1 MGPKQQMRSLII
13 LIGNPAARG
22 ASLKKFHSASVFLRG
37 KGFDTRTLLTEKS
50 NDATNLA
57 SEAVREKPYAIIA
70 AGGDGT
76 INEVING
83 MVNSDVPLA
92 ILPLGTTNVLA
103 KELGIPEHINGAM
116 EAAVSRMPRKVF
128 LGRIELNPDTD
139 SPYSRYFCLMAGIGF
154 DGKTVHD
161 ISAAVKKKSGKA
173 AYIFSGI
180 KNLLDYSPNQL
191 FYNIDGKEYAG
202 FSSITG
208 KASKYGGNF
217 KITPD
222 ADLLN
227 PFLYTCI
234 FKGNKRSDL
243 LRYVLKVMT
252 GRLFDERDIV
262 YLKST
267 SLEVIGTAH
276 VQIDGDYLGL
286 TPANI
291 TVEKDALQII
301 Y

>member
-1 MGPKQQMRSLII
+1 MKSSIV

-22 ASLKKFHSASVFLRG
+22 ASLKKFESAAVFLRE
-37 KGFDTRTLLTEKS
+37 KGFDTKLLLTEKS
-50 NDATNLA
+50 NDATRLA
-57 SEAVREKPYAIIA
+57 SDAVMEKPYAIIA

-83 MVNSDVPLA
+83 MVKSDIPLA

-103 KELGIPEHINGAM
+103 KELGIPEHITKAI
-116 EAAVSRMPRKVF
+116 ETAVSRKPRTVS
-128 LGRIELNPDTD
+128 LGRIELNSGTD
-139 SPYSRYFCLMAGIGF
+139 SAYSRYFCLMAGIGF

-161 ISAAVKKKSGKA
+161 MNTAVKKKSGKA

-180 KNLLDYSPNQL
+180 KNLLSYSPNQL
-191 FYNIDGKEYAG
+191 FYYIDGKEFTG

-222 ADLLN
+222 ASLSD
-227 PFLYTCI
+227 PILYTCI
-234 FKGNKRSDL
+234 FQGNKRSDL
-243 LRYVLKVMT
+243 LRYVFKVVT
-252 GRLFDERDIV
+252 GRLFDEKDIV
-262 YLKST
+262 YLKSA
-267 SLEVIGTAH
+267 SVEVLGTAH
-276 VQIDGDYLGL
+276 IQIDGDYFGV
-286 TPANI
+286 TPAKI
-291 TVEKDALQII
+291 AVEKDALQII

>member
-1 MGPKQQMRSLII
+1 MISSII

-22 ASLKKFHSASVFLRG
+22 ASLRKFESATFFLQE
-37 KGFDTRTLLTEKS
+37 KGFGTKILLTEKS
-50 NDATNLA
+50 NDATRLA
-57 SEAVREKPYAIIA
+57 EEAVREKPYAIIA

-83 MVNSDVPLA
+83 MVKSDIPLA

-103 KELGIPEHINGAM
+103 KELGIPEYIKGAV
-116 EAAVSRMPRKVF
+116 EAAVSQKPRTVS
-128 LGRIELNPDTD
+128 LGRIELNPGTD
-139 SPYSRYFCLMAGIGF
+139 SAFYRYFCLMAGIGF

-161 ISAAVKKKSGKA
+161 INNAVKRKSGKA

-180 KNLLDYSPNQL
+180 KNLLHYSPNQL

-208 KASKYGGNF
+208 KAGKYGGNF

-222 ADLLN
+222 ASLSS
-227 PFLYTCI
+227 PTLYTCI
-234 FKGNKRSDL
+234 FQGNKRSDL
-243 LRYVLKVMT
+243 LRYVFRIMT

-262 YLKST
+262 YLKSA
-267 SLEVIGTAH
+267 SVEVLGTAH
-276 VQIDGDYLGL
+276 IQIDGDYLGL
-286 TPANI
+286 TPAKI

>member
-1 MGPKQQMRSLII
+1 MRSSII

-22 ASLKKFHSASVFLRG
+22 ASLKKFESASVFLRE
-37 KGFDTRTLLTEKS
+37 KGFDTKILLTEKS
-50 NDATNLA
+50 NDATRLA

-83 MVNSDVPLA
+83 MVKSDIPLA

-103 KELGIPEHINGAM
+103 KELGIPEHINKAIA
-116 EAAVSRMPRKVF
+116 AAVSRKPRTVS
-128 LGRIELNPDTD
+128 LGKIELNTGTD
-139 SPYSRYFCLMAGIGF
+139 SAYSRYFCLMAGIGF

-161 ISAAVKKKSGKA
+161 INTAVKKKSGKA

-180 KNLLDYSPNQL
+180 KNLLSYSPNQL
-191 FYNIDGKEYAG
+191 FYNIDGKEFTG

-208 KASKYGGNF
+208 KASKYSGNF

-222 ADLLN
+222 ADLSD
-227 PFLYTCI
+227 PTLYTCI
-234 FKGNKRSDL
+234 FQGNRRIDL
-243 LRYVLKVMT
+243 LRYVFKVMT

-262 YLKST
+262 YLKSA
-267 SLEVIGTAH
+267 SVEVLGTAH
-276 VQIDGDYLGL
+276 IQIDGDYLGIS
-286 TPANI
+286 PAKI